1 MEDDLSRELLFI
13 FLLIDDVN
21 AYEGK
26 YVFLINDCLLWLFYL
41 QWTLRK
47 ILQGNFFMQ
56 SLVVF
61 TESRKLDMIF
71 NNFLVYQINDNHY
84 NLCKISSFNKKITLI
99 WTLLMLFNVWKYF
112 IFNSLEK
119 FLFRVIV
126 AYKTMKLICV
136 KTEN

>member
-13 FLLIDDVN
+13 FLLNDDVN

-26 YVFLINDCLLWLFYL
+26 YVVLINDFLLWLFYL

-47 ILQGNFFMQ
+47 ILQGIFFMQ
-56 SLVVF
+56 SLVVL
-61 TESRKLDMIF
+61 TEFRILDMIF
-71 NNFLVYQINDNHY
+71 HNFLINRTTY
-84 NLCKISSFNKKITLI
+84 FSKMFYYTEKITLI
-99 WTLLMLFNVWKYF
+99 WRLLMLFNVWKYS
-112 IFNSLEK
+112 IVNNWK
-119 FLFRVIV
+119 TFLFKVIV

>member
-13 FLLIDDVN
+13 FLLNDDVN

-26 YVFLINDCLLWLFYL
+26 YVVLINDFLLWLFYL

-47 ILQGNFFMQ
+47 ILQGILFMQ
-56 SLVVF
+56 SLVVL
-61 TESRKLDMIF
+61 TEFRILDMIF
-71 NNFLVYQINDNHY
+71 HNFLINHTYFSKIFY
-84 NLCKISSFNKKITLI
+84 NTEKITLI
-99 WTLLMLFNVWKYF
+99 WRLLMLFNVWKYS
-112 IFNSLEK
+112 IFNNWKK
-119 FLFRVIV
+119 FLFKVIV